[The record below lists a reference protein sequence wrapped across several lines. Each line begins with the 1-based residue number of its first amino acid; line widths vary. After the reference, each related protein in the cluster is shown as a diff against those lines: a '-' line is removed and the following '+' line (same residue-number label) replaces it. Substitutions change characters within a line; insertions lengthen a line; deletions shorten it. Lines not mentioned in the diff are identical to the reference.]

1 MADKENVIRE
11 KVEHSG
17 IFNFSAFYS
26 FAHAWFRQENYFVS
40 ETRYSEKNSGTK
52 KDLTIE
58 WIVAKDLSDYFKTEM
73 KIKYIITDL
82 TDVEVEI
89 DGKKIN
95 TNKGKVEVE
104 ITANII
110 RDPKSKWDVSAFTRF
125 ARDFYDRFIIPSN
138 VLRIKMLIADD
149 AKKFKEELK
158 TFLELSGRR

>member
-1 MADKENVIRE
+1 MAEKENVIKE

-52 KDLTIE
+52 KDIMIE
-58 WIVAKDLSDYFKTEM
+58 WVVSKDLSDYFKVEM
-73 KIKYIITDL
+73 KIKFLINDL

-89 DGKKIN
+89 DGTKKN
-95 TNKGKVEVE
+95 SNKGKVEVE

-110 RDPKSKWDVSAFTRF
+110 RDPKSKWDVSAFTRLV
-125 ARDFYDRFIIPSN
+125 RDFYDRFIIPSN
-138 VLRIKMLIADD
+138 VFKIKMIIADD

-158 TFLELSGRR
+158 TFLELSGKR